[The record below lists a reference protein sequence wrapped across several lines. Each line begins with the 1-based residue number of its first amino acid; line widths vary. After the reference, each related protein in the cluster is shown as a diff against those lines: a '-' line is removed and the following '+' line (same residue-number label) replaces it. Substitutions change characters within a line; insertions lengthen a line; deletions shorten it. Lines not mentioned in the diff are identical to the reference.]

1 MRDLKKHEQ
10 FELAVLDTLNS
21 GRFLNNFVFAGGTM
35 LRLCYGLDRYSVD
48 LDFWTVG
55 KIDSSA
61 VFNKLKNYLS
71 GVYELKDAKNKHFT
85 MLFELKAAGYP
96 RALKVEIRKEFKKL
110 NTEKSIA
117 YSAHSNTQ
125 VLLNT
130 LPLSAMMQAKVEAF
144 IDRREIRDV
153 YDIEFMFKRGV
164 KLQADTK
171 TLGKL
176 LKGIE
181 NFSLADYR
189 VKLGSILEPEKR
201 GYYRTENFKIL
212 KQHINSM
219 LSGKPGL

>member
-35 LRLCYGLDRYSVD
+35 LRLCHGLDRYSVD

-55 KIDSSA
+55 KIDSSG
-61 VFNKLKNYLS
+61 VFTRLKKYLS

-85 MLFELKAAGYP
+85 MLFELKAADYP
-96 RALKVEIRKEFKKL
+96 RTLKVEIRKELKKL
-110 NTEKSIA
+110 DTEKSIA

-144 IDRREIRDV
+144 LDRREIRDV
-153 YDIEFMFKRGV
+153 YDIEFMFKRGI
-164 KLQADTK
+164 KIQADAGI
-171 TLGKL
+171 LREL

-181 NFSLADYR
+181 NFSPADYR
-189 VKLGSILEPEKR
+189 VKLGSILEPGKR

-212 KQHINSM
+212 KQHINSIM
-219 LSGKPGL
+219 

>member
-10 FELAVLDTLNS
+10 FELAVLDKLNS

-35 LRLCYGLDRYSVD
+35 LRLCHGLDRYSVD

-71 GVYELKDAKNKHFT
+71 GVYKLKDAKNKHFT
-85 MLFELKAAGYP
+85 MVFELKAADYP
-96 RALKVEIRKEFKKL
+96 RALKVEIRKELKKL
-110 NTEKSIA
+110 KTEKSIA

-144 IDRREIRDV
+144 IDRREIRDI
-153 YDIEFMFKRGV
+153 YDIEFMFKRGI
-164 KLQADTK
+164 KLQADAEI
-171 TLGKL
+171 LGKL

-181 NFSLADYR
+181 KFSPTDYS
-189 VKLGSILEPEKR
+189 VKLGSLLEPDKR
-201 GYYRTENFKIL
+201 KYYRAENFKIL
-212 KQHINSM
+212 TQHIKS
-219 LSGKPGL
+219 LLFDAPDL

>member
-1 MRDLKKHEQ
+1 
-10 FELAVLDTLNS
+10 
-21 GRFLNNFVFAGGTM
+21 M
-35 LRLCYGLDRYSVD
+35 LRLCHGLDRYSVD

-96 RALKVEIRKEFKKL
+96 RALKVEIRKELKKL
-110 NTEKSIA
+110 KAEKSIA

-144 IDRREIRDV
+144 IDRHEIRDV
-153 YDIEFMFKRGV
+153 YDIEFMFKLGV
-164 KLQADTK
+164 KLQADME

-181 NFSLADYR
+181 NFSLTDYR

-212 KQHINSM
+212 KQHINSI
-219 LSGKPGL
+219 LSGKPG